1 MGMQD
6 IVLSVVAKAFHCVQN
21 EHHEGEADDVDAR
34 AAEVHTVP
42 SGSPVALAAVA
53 ASVTP
58 VASSSVSVSGS
69 AGLFLCVRMLHGSLH
84 LYLFR
89 CGSQVRPGRFVR
101 SRSRSRSVRRH
112 AEARFVLCQCCL
124 CTQAHLR

>member
-1 MGMQD
+1 MHGYARHCAESRGQG
-6 IVLSVVAKAFHCVQN
+6 SHCVQN

-42 SGSPVALAAVA
+42 SGSPVAVAAVA

-69 AGLFLCVRMLHGSLH
+69 AGLFL
-84 LYLFR
+84 
-89 CGSQVRPGRFVR
+89 
-101 SRSRSRSVRRH
+101 
-112 AEARFVLCQCCL
+112 
-124 CTQAHLR
+124 